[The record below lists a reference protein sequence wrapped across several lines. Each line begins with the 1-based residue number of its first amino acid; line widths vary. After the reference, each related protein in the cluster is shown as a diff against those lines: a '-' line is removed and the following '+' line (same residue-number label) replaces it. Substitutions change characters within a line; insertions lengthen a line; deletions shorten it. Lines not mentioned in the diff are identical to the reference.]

1 MAGVVLYTRQSVVSR
16 STAALTTVDGTQVIQ
31 TASFAM
37 SSSVSSALP
46 DQAFK
51 QLKLLEISAPSGS
64 WVQLTV
70 LGTARIQGAGTFGS
84 VVKILTQ
91 AGTIIIDGRDMSFT
105 ESVSPVFEEAG
116 FVVAPNRRH
125 LLDVGTSLAGFFNYL
140 ATFDLNALEAAAL
153 SSAGLSP
160 STPFVGDRFAGF
172 PASYSMQAAIYTP
185 CNVRAQCA
193 RAVSVHR
200 HACMAHLCA

>member
-1 MAGVVLYTRQSVVSR
+1 MAGVALYTRQSVVSR
-16 STAALTTVDGTQVIQ
+16 DTAALTTVDGTQVIQ

-51 QLKLLEISAPSGS
+51 QLKLLEVSAPSGS

-70 LGTARIQGAGTFGS
+70 LGTARIRGAGMFGS

-91 AGTIIIDGRDMSFT
+91 AGTIIIDGRSMSFS

-116 FVVAPNRRH
+116 FAVAPNRRH

-140 ATFDLNALEAAAL
+140 ATFDLDALENAAGAAQD
-153 SSAGLSP
+153 SFS
-160 STPFVGDRFAGF
+160 GF
-172 PASYSMQAAIYTP
+172 PTTYSMTAAIYTP
-185 CNVRAQCA
+185 CNVRAVCKPCIA
-193 RAVSVHR
+193 CLRAH
-200 HACMAHLCA
+200 H